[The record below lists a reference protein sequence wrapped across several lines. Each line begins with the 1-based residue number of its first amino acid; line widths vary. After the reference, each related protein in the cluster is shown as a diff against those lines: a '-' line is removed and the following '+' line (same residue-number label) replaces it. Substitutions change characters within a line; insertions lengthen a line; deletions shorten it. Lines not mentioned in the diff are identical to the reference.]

1 MHWLQMLQ
9 QLLHNRYQWRIHAMR
24 PCGLSVVG
32 LLAAISLQ
40 STSNTRELNLLSPDA
55 FSRDK
60 MVKNVLVAP
69 GLPGT
74 LLGDPL

>member
-1 MHWLQMLQ
+1 
-9 QLLHNRYQWRIHAMR
+9 MR
-24 PCGLSVVG
+24 PEPPSGLSVVS

-60 MVKNVLVAP
+60 MVKNVLVAG
-69 GLPGT
+69 GLVGTPLGT
-74 LLGDPL
+74 LYSWNKGKGWSGKRGKR